1 MTGDAGTGEEQWN
14 LAVATTGDD
23 ALRDLVIR
31 TLAQAMD
38 DAPEPDEDGDVPI
51 WIEDVPTFATA
62 DAEGGVVHLAT
73 FLAENIADGARAAE
87 VLTDLQLEF
96 PEFKF
101 VLHHDRVTAEQR
113 VAACPLVPL
122 HLLRAV
128 GAVVPLVGQVRA
140 LADRLGGDA
149 CVFDG
154 PADTVAGENLLGGD
168 CGCGNCT
175 CG

>member
-1 MTGDAGTGEEQWN
+1 MTGVTGTGEEQWD
-14 LAVATTGDD
+14 LAIPTADDD
-23 ALRDLVIR
+23 ALRDLVVR

-38 DAPEPDEDGDVPI
+38 EAPEPDEDGDVPI
-51 WIEDVPTFATA
+51 WIDDVPTFASV
-62 DAEGGVVHLAT
+62 DAEAGVVHLTT
-73 FLAENIADGARAAE
+73 FLAENVADRMRAVE
-87 VLTDLQLEF
+87 VLADVQLEF

-101 VLHHDRVTAEQR
+101 VLHNDRVTAEQR

-128 GAVVPLVGQVRA
+128 GAVVPLTAQVRA

-154 PADTVAGENLLGGD
+154 PADTVVGENLLGGE
-168 CGCGNCT
+168 CGCGDCT